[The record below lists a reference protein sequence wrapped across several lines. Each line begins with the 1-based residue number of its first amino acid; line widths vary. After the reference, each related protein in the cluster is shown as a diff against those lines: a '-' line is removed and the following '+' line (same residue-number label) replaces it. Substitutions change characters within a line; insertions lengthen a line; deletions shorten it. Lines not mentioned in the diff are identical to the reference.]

1 MAHSMTNMK
10 SVDSLAKK
18 AAEYKE
24 KGLSEKEI
32 GDELHL
38 SPETVTWLL
47 TRGLKGGEA
56 PPKDVKIGW
65 RSVGVYGNRIGF
77 VAAAMTDIILEE
89 AENSG
94 NEPDTIAGIAINGI
108 PYATLISEDMGMELA
123 IYRPSETRH
132 QGGAWSSNYA
142 SVEGKKVVLIDDVLS
157 SGDTILGAINDISEA
172 DGKAVLAVV
181 VVNKTEKNELHGVP
195 LRGLIRA
202 RAIT

>member
-1 MAHSMTNMK
+1 MK
-10 SVDSLAKK
+10 SVDALAKK
-18 AAEYKE
+18 AAEFKQ

-47 TRGLKGGEA
+47 TRGLKGGE

-77 VAAAMTDIILEE
+77 LAAAMTDIILEE
-89 AENSG
+89 SEKAGAEV
-94 NEPDTIAGIAINGI
+94 DTIAGVAINGI
-108 PYATLISEDMGMELA
+108 PYATLISEDMGKELA

-132 QGGAWSSNYA
+132 GGGAWSSNYA
-142 SVEGKKVVLIDDVLS
+142 SVEGKKVVIIDDVLS
-157 SGDTILGAINDISEA
+157 SGDTISGAINDLQEA

-181 VVNKTEKNELHGVP
+181 VVNKTEQNELLGVP
-195 LRGLIRA
+195 LRALLRA
-202 RAIT
+202 RAIA